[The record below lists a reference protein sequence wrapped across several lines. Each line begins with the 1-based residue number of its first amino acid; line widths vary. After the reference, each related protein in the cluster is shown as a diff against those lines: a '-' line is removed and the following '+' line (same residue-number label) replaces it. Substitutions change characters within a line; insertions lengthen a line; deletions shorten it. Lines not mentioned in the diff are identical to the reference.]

1 MRRLFLLLS
10 TLFLMG
16 QNVNAQG
23 LLLQTRDNEFIAKV
37 ALVHMAGYYCPG
49 WQARSDVETL
59 SIILPMMAP
68 DYTAYDRSR
77 FINAVSLVWNGATSA
92 ATVAQPVTAPGDYC
106 ALAAG
111 LIIQNPA
118 LASVPLRF
126 DF

>member
-1 MRRLFLLLS
+1 MKLILLS
-10 TLFLMG
+10 ALALITSATACR
-16 QNVNAQG
+16 AQG
-23 LLLQTRDNEFIAKV
+23 LLLQTRDNQFIAKV
-37 ALVHMAGYYCPG
+37 ALVHMAGYYCSG

-59 SIILPMMAP
+59 SIIIPMLAP
-68 DYTAYDRSR
+68 DYAAYDQNR